1 MTISTL
7 LFFILGIA
15 LISYGANILVSSTQ
29 NISEKYDISYFIS
42 SFIFIGLATSSP
54 EIIISILSSLDGKSN
69 IAIGNALGSNIA
81 NVALVFALSYLF
93 LTRSDLPLN
102 KKIDQETY
110 GFILFLIIISLLM
123 IPLLNDGIFTSTE
136 SIVLITA
143 FIVLMALYKKFY
155 YSNDSGNKKTIS
167 NNHQSG
173 FMIALATI
181 IGFALLLIGT
191 EIFLANSI
199 SIAKYFGVTD
209 YVIGLSITAVGTS
222 IPELASS
229 IESARKKNID
239 FIIGNILGSNIFN
252 FTIVISA
259 AGLIS
264 LAQEP
269 LLMSDLIRD
278 MIMILITLIC
288 FYIIIKNYNY
298 MSTKFLCISLLVL
311 FVIYQISLYEIN
323 I

>member
-123 IPLLNDGIFTSTE
+123 IPLLNDGIFASTE

>member
-15 LISYGANILVSSTQ
+15 LISYGANVLVSSTQ
-29 NISEKYDISYFIS
+29 NISEKYDISYFLS

-54 EIIISILSSLDGKSN
+54 EIIISILTSLDGKSN

-93 LTRSDLPLN
+93 LTRNDLPLN
-102 KKIDQETY
+102 KKIDLETY
-110 GFILFLIIISLLM
+110 GFILFLIIISLFM
-123 IPLLNDGIFTSTE
+123 IPFLNDGIFTFTE
-136 SIVLITA
+136 SIVLITV
-143 FIVLMALYKKFY
+143 FIVLMVLYKNFF
-155 YSNDSGNKKTIS
+155 YSNDSDNKKTIS
-167 NNHQSG
+167 NNHKSG
-173 FMIALATI
+173 FMMALATI
-181 IGFALLLIGT
+181 IGFTLLLIGT
-191 EIFLANSI
+191 EIFLVNSI

-239 FIIGNILGSNIFN
+239 FILGNILGSNIFN

-264 LAQEP
+264 IAQEP

>member
-143 FIVLMALYKKFY
+143 FIVLMTLYKKFY
-155 YSNDSGNKKTIS
+155 YLHDSSNKKTIS

>member
-1 MTISTL
+1 MSILKNKFFEYSFLMGAGLLYSLAFSPIDFKIGIFISLVLYFYILINSTIKSS
-7 LFFILGIA
+7 LFKSYLYGIA
-15 LISYGANILVSSTQ
+15 VFTSGVSWIFNSVYYYGGEYL
-29 NISEKYDISYFIS
+29 
-42 SFIFIGLATSSP
+42 
-54 EIIISILSSLDGKSN
+54 IISI
-69 IAIGNALGSNIA
+69 
-81 NVALVFALSYLF
+81 
-93 LTRSDLPLN
+93 
-102 KKIDQETY
+102 
-110 GFILFLIIISLLM
+110 LM
-123 IPLLNDGIFTSTE
+123 IPLLSDGIFTFTE
-136 SIVLITA
+136 SIVLITV
-143 FIVLMALYKKFY
+143 FIVLMVLYKNFY
-155 YSNDSGNKKTIS
+155 YSNDSDIKKTIAH
-167 NNHQSG
+167 NHKSG
-173 FMIALATI
+173 FMITLATI
-181 IGFALLLIGT
+181 FGFSLLLIGT
-191 EIFLANSI
+191 EIFLASGI

-269 LLMSDLIRD
+269 LLKSDLIRD
-278 MIMILITLIC
+278 MIMILITLTC

>member
-173 FMIALATI
+173 FMLALATI

>member
-7 LFFILGIA
+7 IFFILGIA
-15 LISYGANILVSSTQ
+15 LISYGANVLVSSTQ
-29 NISEKYDISYFIS
+29 NISEKYDISYFLS

-54 EIIISILSSLDGKSN
+54 EIIISILSSLDGKPN

-93 LTRSDLPLN
+93 LTRNDLLLN

-123 IPLLNDGIFTSTE
+123 IPLLSDGIFTFTE
-136 SIVLITA
+136 SIVLITV
-143 FIVLMALYKKFY
+143 FIVLMVLYKNFY
-155 YSNDSGNKKTIS
+155 YSNDSDNKKTIS
-167 NNHQSG
+167 HNHKSG
-173 FMIALATI
+173 FMITLATI
-181 IGFALLLIGT
+181 IGFTLLLIGT
-191 EIFLANSI
+191 EIFLASGI